1 MIIEA
6 TGNLLRADTEALVNT
21 VNTVGVMGKGIA
33 LQFRRAYPEMFQA
46 YKEACEHGEVR
57 IGRMHVWRTGMLDG
71 PRYIINFPTKR
82 HWRAS
87 SKLPDI
93 EAGLVDLVNV
103 ITELRIKSIAVPP
116 LGCGN
121 GGLDWAEV
129 EPVIVSALRP
139 LPNLDVRLYLPGNTP
154 AAAEMLNATPRPEM
168 TVGRA
173 ALIELLSRYLRNSL
187 EATPLEI
194 QKLMYFLQVVGEPLR
209 LEFSKGR
216 YGPYADGLR
225 RVLSLV
231 EGHFLTGYG
240 DGSSRVLEATSIR
253 PLPAAGVEASR
264 VLDCHPATRQRIAV
278 VDNLTDGFES
288 MYGMELLSTVH
299 WLAVHDRCAA
309 LDWRRNAEL
318 VREWTPRK
326 AEIFTDDHVHEAWLR
341 LRAYDLIEG
350 NALNRPSRRMSERM
364 PSGGKVVTVRVSRA
378 ELGARLIQAIRESAF
393 PISDV
398 AVITATR
405 GESNYIQQ
413 LLDAEEIP
421 TRSLEEFDGTWLDAV
436 KVGTVRRAKGLEFA
450 AVFHPTPAHGPVDQL
465 SSEERSAAEL
475 IQRQALVA
483 MTRARDYLWIAV
495 VEE

>member
-1 MIIEA
+1 
-6 TGNLLRADTEALVNT
+6 
-21 VNTVGVMGKGIA
+21 
-33 LQFRRAYPEMFQA
+33 
-46 YKEACEHGEVR
+46 
-57 IGRMHVWRTGMLDG
+57 
-71 PRYIINFPTKR
+71 
-82 HWRAS
+82 
-87 SKLPDI
+87 
-93 EAGLVDLVNV
+93 
-103 ITELRIKSIAVPP
+103 
-116 LGCGN
+116 
-121 GGLDWAEV
+121 
-129 EPVIVSALRP
+129 
-139 LPNLDVRLYLPGNTP
+139 
-154 AAAEMLNATPRPEM
+154 MLNATPRPEM

-350 NALNRPSRRMSERM
+350 NALNRPSLRMSERM

-405 GESNYIQQ
+405 GESDYIQQ

-450 AVFHPTPAHGPVDQL
+450 AVFHPTPKAWAG
-465 SSEERSAAEL
+465 RSAV
-475 IQRQALVA
+475 QRGALRRRTHSATGAGCDDQSSRLSLDSCGGGVVA
-483 MTRARDYLWIAV
+483 PGFHADSTVIGSPPAV
-495 VEE
+495 SGMFNVGERYVTSVPTWRYSGSAGLNGVGAQGVRWS